1 MVRDYVEGSAVF
13 EENAVMGEPLE
24 RQAVISGAA
33 QSDIG
38 RRLYRSGIDLTVEA
52 ALRAIEDAG
61 LTAADID
68 GVSTY
73 PGFGGSFGG
82 AMGAELHEAL
92 RLSLNWRSAGVE
104 TAGPLGAVHNAV
116 LAVAA
121 GLARHVLVFR
131 TVVEGSG
138 GPLRPGGGGG
148 GGGGG
153 MSGSAGPFQFMIPY
167 GAASAACWVACYA
180 RRHMHD
186 YGTTRAQLGAIA
198 VNGRTNAAA
207 NPRAIYT
214 DPMTI
219 DDYLAVRMV
228 SDPLCLYDCDVPCD
242 GSTAVVVS
250 HRDHAPDAP
259 AGAVGINA
267 MGTAIRGRPSWDQFD
282 DLTSMMMR
290 HTAASMWERTELS
303 VDDVDTAQLYDGF
316 SWLTLAWI
324 EAMGFCGK
332 GESGAFVE
340 GGTNIAP
347 DGPVPLNTS
356 GGQLS
361 AGRLHGFGH
370 LHEAVMQLRGTAN
383 IQVPGCEVVA
393 VGAGGGPET
402 GCLLLTRGP
411 S

>member
-1 MVRDYVEGSAVF
+1 M
-13 EENAVMGEPLE
+13 E
-24 RQAVISGAA
+24 RRAVISGAA
-33 QSDIG
+33 QSEVG
-38 RRLYRSGIDLTVEA
+38 RRLYRTGIDLTVEA
-52 ALRAIEDAG
+52 ALRAVEDAG
-61 LTAADID
+61 LTTADID

-104 TAGPLGAVHNAV
+104 TAGPLGAVHNAI
-116 LAVAA
+116 LGVAT

-138 GPLRPGGGGG
+138 GPLRPGSGG

-153 MSGSAGPFQFMIPY
+153 MAGSAGPFQFMIPY

-186 YGTTRAQLGAIA
+186 YGTTRTQLGAIA
-198 VNGRTNAAA
+198 VNGRANAVA
-207 NPRAIYT
+207 NPKAIYT

-250 HRDHAPDAP
+250 HRDYAPDAP
-259 AGAVGINA
+259 AGAVGVNA

-290 HTAASMWERTELS
+290 HTAASMWERTE
-303 VDDVDTAQLYDGF
+303 
-316 SWLTLAWI
+316 
-324 EAMGFCGK
+324 
-332 GESGAFVE
+332 
-340 GGTNIAP
+340 
-347 DGPVPLNTS
+347 
-356 GGQLS
+356 
-361 AGRLHGFGH
+361 
-370 LHEAVMQLRGTAN
+370 
-383 IQVPGCEVVA
+383 
-393 VGAGGGPET
+393 
-402 GCLLLTRGP
+402 
-411 S
+411 

>member
-1 MVRDYVEGSAVF
+1 
-13 EENAVMGEPLE
+13 MGEPLE
-24 RQAVISGAA
+24 RRAIISGTA

-61 LTAADID
+61 LTTADID

-138 GPLRPGGGGG
+138 GPLRPGGGGV

-153 MSGSAGPFQFMIPY
+153 MAGSAGPFQFMIPY

-186 YGTTRAQLGAIA
+186 YGTTRTQLGAIA
-198 VNGRTNAAA
+198 VNGRANAAA
-207 NPRAIYT
+207 NPQAIYT
-214 DPMTI
+214 EPMTI
-219 DDYLAVRMV
+219 DDYLAVRMI

-250 HRDHAPDAP
+250 HRDHAPGAP
-259 AGAVGINA
+259 AGAVGINS

-290 HTAASMWERTELS
+290 HTAASMWERTELT

-340 GGTNIAP
+340 GGANIAP
-347 DGPVPLNTS
+347 GGPVPLNTS

-370 LHEAVMQLRGTAN
+370 LHEAIMQLRGTAN
-383 IQVPGCEVVA
+383 IQVADCEVAA

>member
-1 MVRDYVEGSAVF
+1 
-13 EENAVMGEPLE
+13 MGERME
-24 RQAVISGAA
+24 RRAVISGAA

-38 RRLYRSGIDLTVEA
+38 RRLYRTGIDLTVEA
-52 ALRAIEDAG
+52 ALRAIADAG
-61 LTAADID
+61 LTTADID

-138 GPLRPGGGGG
+138 GPLRPGSGGGG

-186 YGTTRAQLGAIA
+186 YGTTRTQLGAIA
-198 VNGRTNAAA
+198 VNGRANAAA
-207 NPRAIYT
+207 NPKAIYT

-228 SDPLCLYDCDVPCD
+228 SEPLCLYDCDVPCD

-267 MGTAIRGRPSWDQFD
+267 MGTAIRGRPSWDQYD

-290 HTAASMWERTELS
+290 HTAASMWERTELT

-332 GESGAFVE
+332 GESGSFVE
-340 GGTNIAP
+340 GGTNIASS
-347 DGPVPLNTS
+347 GPVPLNTS

-383 IQVPGCEVVA
+383 IGVPDCEVAV

-402 GCLLLTRGP
+402 GCLLLTRGR

>member
-1 MVRDYVEGSAVF
+1 MDYVEGSAVF
-13 EENAVMGEPLE
+13 EGNAVMGEPLE

-61 LTAADID
+61 LIAADID

-82 AMGAELHEAL
+82 ATGAELHEAL

-186 YGTTRAQLGAIA
+186 YGTTRTQLGAIA

-207 NPRAIYT
+207 NPKAIYT

-250 HRDHAPDAP
+250 HRDHAPDSP

>member
-1 MVRDYVEGSAVF
+1 
-13 EENAVMGEPLE
+13 MGEPLE
-24 RQAVISGAA
+24 RRAVISGAA
-33 QSDIG
+33 QSDVG
-38 RRLYRSGIDLTVEA
+38 RRLYRTGIDLTVEA
-52 ALRAIEDAG
+52 ALRAIDDAG

-104 TAGPLGAVHNAV
+104 TAGPLGAVHNAI

-131 TVVEGSG
+131 TVFEGSG

-153 MSGSAGPFQFMIPY
+153 GSAGPFQFMIPY

-186 YGTTRAQLGAIA
+186 YGTTRTQLGAIA
-198 VNGRTNAAA
+198 VNGRANAAA
-207 NPRAIYT
+207 NPKAIYT

-228 SDPLCLYDCDVPCD
+228 SEPLCLYDCDVPCD

-250 HRDHAPDAP
+250 HRDYAPDAP
-259 AGAVGINA
+259 AGAVGVNA
-267 MGTAIRGRPSWDQFD
+267 VGTAIRGRPSWDQFD

-290 HTAASMWERTELS
+290 HTAASMWERTELTA
-303 VDDVDTAQLYDGF
+303 DDVDTAQLYDGF

-324 EAMGFCGK
+324 EAMGFCGQ

-340 GGTNIAP
+340 GGANIAP

-361 AGRLHGFGH
+361 AGRLHGYGH

-383 IQVPGCEVVA
+383 VQVPGCEVVA

>member
-1 MVRDYVEGSAVF
+1 
-13 EENAVMGEPLE
+13 MGEPLE
-24 RQAVISGAA
+24 RRAVISGAA

-38 RRLYRSGIDLTVEA
+38 RRLYRTGIDLTVEA
-52 ALRAIEDAG
+52 ALRAIADAG

-131 TVVEGSG
+131 TVIEGSD
-138 GPLRPGGGGG
+138 GPLRPGSGRGG

-153 MSGSAGPFQFMIPY
+153 MAGSAGPFQFLIPY

-186 YGTTRAQLGAIA
+186 YGTTRTQLGAIA
-198 VNGRTNAAA
+198 VNGRANAAA
-207 NPRAIYT
+207 NPKAIYA

-228 SDPLCLYDCDVPCD
+228 SEPLCLYDCDVPCD

-250 HRDHAPDAP
+250 QRDYAPDAP

-290 HTAASMWERTELS
+290 HTAASMWERTELT
-303 VDDVDTAQLYDGF
+303 VDDVDAAQLYDGF

-340 GGTNIAP
+340 GGANIAP
-347 DGPVPLNTS
+347 RRPG
-356 GGQLS
+356 
-361 AGRLHGFGH
+361 AAEH
-370 LHEAVMQLRGTAN
+370 LRR
-383 IQVPGCEVVA
+383 PA
-393 VGAGGGPET
+393 VGGPAARVRSSARGGDAAAGHGQHPD
-402 GCLLLTRGP
+402 R
-411 S
+411 

>member
-1 MVRDYVEGSAVF
+1 MA
-13 EENAVMGEPLE
+13 EPSE
-24 RQAVISGAA
+24 RRAVISGAA
-33 QSDIG
+33 QSEIG
-38 RRLYRSGIDLTVEA
+38 RRLYRTGIDLTVEA
-52 ALRAIEDAG
+52 ALRAIADAG
-61 LTAADID
+61 LTTADID

-138 GPLRPGGGGG
+138 GPLRPGSGGGG

-186 YGTTRAQLGAIA
+186 YGTTRTQLGAIA
-198 VNGRTNAAA
+198 VNGRANAAA
-207 NPRAIYT
+207 NPKAIYT

-228 SDPLCLYDCDVPCD
+228 SEPLCLYDCDVPCD

-267 MGTAIRGRPSWDQFD
+267 MGTAIRGRPSWDQYD

-290 HTAASMWERTELS
+290 HTAASMWERTELT

-332 GESGAFVE
+332 GESGSFVE

-383 IQVPGCEVVA
+383 IGVPDCEVAV

-402 GCLLLTRGP
+402 GCLLLTRGR

>member
-1 MVRDYVEGSAVF
+1 
-13 EENAVMGEPLE
+13 MGEPLE
-24 RQAVISGAA
+24 RRAVISGAA
-33 QSDIG
+33 QSEIG
-38 RRLYRSGIDLTVEA
+38 RRLYRTGIDLTVEA
-52 ALRAIEDAG
+52 ALRAIDDAG
-61 LTAADID
+61 LTTADID

-131 TVVEGSG
+131 TVVEGSR

-148 GGGGG
+148 SGGGG
-153 MSGSAGPFQFMIPY
+153 MAGSAGPFQFMIPY

-186 YGTTRAQLGAIA
+186 YGTTRTQLGAIA
-198 VNGRTNAAA
+198 VNGRANAAA
-207 NPRAIYT
+207 NPDAIYT

-290 HTAASMWERTELS
+290 HTAASMWERTELT
-303 VDDVDTAQLYDGF
+303 VADVDTAQLYDGF

-324 EAMGFCGK
+324 EAMGFCDK

-340 GGTNIAP
+340 GGTNIGP

-370 LHEAVMQLRGTAN
+370 LHEAVMQLRGAAN
-383 IQVPGCEVVA
+383 LQVPGCEVVA

>member
-1 MVRDYVEGSAVF
+1 MV
-13 EENAVMGEPLE
+13 EPLE
-24 RQAVISGAA
+24 RRAIISGAA

-38 RRLYRSGIDLTVEA
+38 RRLYRTGIDLTVEA

-61 LTAADID
+61 LTTADID
-68 GVSTY
+68 GVATY

-138 GPLRPGGGGG
+138 GPLRPGTGGGG
-148 GGGGG
+148 DG
-153 MSGSAGPFQFMIPY
+153 MAGSAGPFQFMIPY
-167 GAASAACWVACYA
+167 GAASAACWVACYL

-198 VNGRTNAAA
+198 VNGRSNAAA
-207 NPRAIYT
+207 NPKAIYT

-250 HRDHAPDAP
+250 HRDYAPDAP
-259 AGAVGINA
+259 AVAVGINA

-282 DLTSMMMR
+282 DLTSMMMC
-290 HTAASMWERTELS
+290 HTAASMWERTDLG

-332 GESGAFVE
+332 GESGAFIE
-340 GGTNIAP
+340 GGANIAP
-347 DGPVPLNTS
+347 GGPVPLNTS

-361 AGRLHGFGH
+361 AGRLHGYGH

-383 IQVPGCEVVA
+383 LQVPGCEVAA

-402 GCLLLTRGP
+402 GCLLLTKGP

>member
-1 MVRDYVEGSAVF
+1 
-13 EENAVMGEPLE
+13 MGELLE
-24 RQAVISGAA
+24 RRAIISGAA

-148 GGGGG
+148 GGGG
-153 MSGSAGPFQFMIPY
+153 MAGSAGPFQFMIPY

-180 RRHMHD
+180 QRHMHD
-186 YGTTRAQLGAIA
+186 YGTTRTQLGAIA
-198 VNGRTNAAA
+198 VNGRANAAA

-214 DPMTI
+214 DPITI
-219 DDYLAVRMV
+219 DDYLAVRMI

-250 HRDHAPDAP
+250 RRDHAPDAP

-290 HTAASMWERTELS
+290 HTAASMWERTELT
-303 VDDVDTAQLYDGF
+303 VADVDTAQLYDGF

-340 GGTNIAP
+340 GGANIAP

-383 IQVPGCEVVA
+383 IQVADCEVAA

>member
-1 MVRDYVEGSAVF
+1 MS
-13 EENAVMGEPLE
+13 E
-24 RQAVISGAA
+24 RMERRAVISGAA
-33 QSDIG
+33 QSEVG
-38 RRLYRSGIDLTVEA
+38 RRLYRTGIDLTVEA
-52 ALRAIEDAG
+52 ALRAVEDAG
-61 LTAADID
+61 LTTADID

-104 TAGPLGAVHNAV
+104 TAGPLGAVHNAI
-116 LAVAA
+116 LAVAT

-138 GPLRPGGGGG
+138 GPLRPGSGG

-153 MSGSAGPFQFMIPY
+153 MAGSAGPFQFMIPY

-186 YGTTRAQLGAIA
+186 YGTTRTQLGAIA
-198 VNGRTNAAA
+198 VNGRANAVA
-207 NPRAIYT
+207 NPKAIYT

-250 HRDHAPDAP
+250 HRDYAPDAP
-259 AGAVGINA
+259 AGAVGVNA

-290 HTAASMWERTELS
+290 HTAASMWERTELT

-340 GGTNIAP
+340 GGVNIGP
-347 DGPVPLNTS
+347 DGSVPLNTS

-370 LHEAVMQLRGTAN
+370 LHEAVMQLRGAAN

-402 GCLLLTRGP
+402 GCLLLTKGP

>member
-1 MVRDYVEGSAVF
+1 MA
-13 EENAVMGEPLE
+13 EPLE
-24 RQAVISGAA
+24 RRAIISGAA

-38 RRLYRSGIDLTVEA
+38 RRLYRTGIDLTVEA
-52 ALRAIEDAG
+52 ALRAVTDAG
-61 LTAADID
+61 LTTADID

-92 RLSLNWRSAGVE
+92 RLSLNWRNAGVE

-131 TVVEGSG
+131 TVTEGSG
-138 GPLRPGGGGG
+138 GPLRPGSGSGS
-148 GGGGG
+148 GGGG
-153 MSGSAGPFQFMIPY
+153 MAGSAGPFQFMIPY

-186 YGTTRAQLGAIA
+186 YGTTRTQLGAIA
-198 VNGRTNAAA
+198 VNGRANAAA
-207 NPRAIYT
+207 NPQAIYT

-250 HRDHAPDAP
+250 HRDHAPDTP
-259 AGAVGINA
+259 AGAVGVNA

-290 HTAASMWERTELS
+290 HTAASMWERTELT
-303 VDDVDTAQLYDGF
+303 VADVDTAQLYDGF

-332 GESGAFVE
+332 GESGAFIE
-340 GGTNIAP
+340 GGTNIGP
-347 DGPVPLNTS
+347 DGSMPLNTS

-383 IQVPGCEVVA
+383 IQIPGCEVAA

-402 GCLLLTRGP
+402 GCLLLTRG
-411 S
+411 SS

>member
-1 MVRDYVEGSAVF
+1 MA
-13 EENAVMGEPLE
+13 EPSE
-24 RQAVISGAA
+24 RRAVISGAA

-38 RRLYRSGIDLTVEA
+38 RRLYRTGIDLTVEA
-52 ALRAIEDAG
+52 ALRAIADAG
-61 LTAADID
+61 LTTADID
-68 GVSTY
+68 GLSTY

-138 GPLRPGGGGG
+138 GPLRPGSGGGS

-186 YGTTRAQLGAIA
+186 YGTTRTQLGAIA
-198 VNGRTNAAA
+198 VNGRANAAA
-207 NPRAIYT
+207 NPKAIYT

-228 SDPLCLYDCDVPCD
+228 SEPLCLYDCDVPCD

-267 MGTAIRGRPSWDQFD
+267 MGTAIRGRPSWDQYD

-290 HTAASMWERTELS
+290 HTAASMWERTELT

-324 EAMGFCGK
+324 EAVGFCGK
-332 GESGAFVE
+332 GESGSFVE
-340 GGTNIAP
+340 GGTNIASS
-347 DGPVPLNTS
+347 GPVPLNTS

-383 IQVPGCEVVA
+383 IGVPDCEVAV

-402 GCLLLTRGP
+402 GCLLLTRGR

>member
-1 MVRDYVEGSAVF
+1 
-13 EENAVMGEPLE
+13 MGEPLE
-24 RQAVISGAA
+24 RRAIISGTA

-52 ALRAIEDAG
+52 SLRAIEDAG
-61 LTAADID
+61 LTTADID

-121 GLARHVLVFR
+121 GLACHVLVFR

-138 GPLRPGGGGG
+138 GPLRPGGGGV

-153 MSGSAGPFQFMIPY
+153 MAGSAGPFQFMIPY

-180 RRHMHD
+180 RRHMYD
-186 YGTTRAQLGAIA
+186 YGTTRTQLGAIA
-198 VNGRTNAAA
+198 VNGRANAAA
-207 NPRAIYT
+207 NPQAIYT
-214 DPMTI
+214 EPMTI
-219 DDYLAVRMV
+219 DDYLAVRMI

-250 HRDHAPDAP
+250 HRDHAPGAP
-259 AGAVGINA
+259 AGAVGINS

-290 HTAASMWERTELS
+290 HTAASMWERTELT
-303 VDDVDTAQLYDGF
+303 VDDVGTAQLYDGF

-340 GGTNIAP
+340 GGANIAP
-347 DGPVPLNTS
+347 GGPVPLNTS

-370 LHEAVMQLRGTAN
+370 LHEAIMQLRGTAN
-383 IQVPGCEVVA
+383 IQVADCEVAA
-393 VGAGGGPET
+393 VGPEAAPRPVA
-402 GCLLLTRGP
+402 CC
-411 S
+411 

>member
-1 MVRDYVEGSAVF
+1 
-13 EENAVMGEPLE
+13 MGEPLE
-24 RQAVISGAA
+24 RRAIISGTA

-52 ALRAIEDAG
+52 SLRAIEDAG
-61 LTAADID
+61 LTTADID

-138 GPLRPGGGGG
+138 GPLRPGGGGV

-153 MSGSAGPFQFMIPY
+153 MAGSAGPFQFMIPY

-186 YGTTRAQLGAIA
+186 YGTTRTQLGAIA
-198 VNGRTNAAA
+198 VNGRANAAA
-207 NPRAIYT
+207 NPQAIHT
-214 DPMTI
+214 EPMTI
-219 DDYLAVRMV
+219 DDYLAVRMI

-250 HRDHAPDAP
+250 HRDHAPGAP
-259 AGAVGINA
+259 AGAVGINS

-290 HTAASMWERTELS
+290 HTAASMWERTELT
-303 VDDVDTAQLYDGF
+303 VDDVSTAQLYDGF

-340 GGTNIAP
+340 GGANIAP
-347 DGPVPLNTS
+347 GGPVPLNTS

-370 LHEAVMQLRGTAN
+370 LHEAIMQLRGTAN
-383 IQVPGCEVVA
+383 IQVADCEVAA

>member
-1 MVRDYVEGSAVF
+1 
-13 EENAVMGEPLE
+13 MGERME
-24 RQAVISGAA
+24 RRAVISGAA
-33 QSDIG
+33 QSEVG
-38 RRLYRSGIDLTVEA
+38 RRLYRTGIDLTVEA
-52 ALRAIEDAG
+52 ALRAVEDAG
-61 LTAADID
+61 LTTADID

-104 TAGPLGAVHNAV
+104 TAGPLGAVHNAI
-116 LAVAA
+116 LAVAT

-138 GPLRPGGGGG
+138 GPLRPGSGG

-153 MSGSAGPFQFMIPY
+153 MAGSAGPFQFMIPY

-186 YGTTRAQLGAIA
+186 YGTTRTQLGAIA
-198 VNGRTNAAA
+198 VNGRANAVA
-207 NPRAIYT
+207 NPKAIYT

-250 HRDHAPDAP
+250 HRDYAPDAP
-259 AGAVGINA
+259 AGAVGVNA

-290 HTAASMWERTELS
+290 HTAASMWERTELT

-340 GGTNIAP
+340 GGVNIGP
-347 DGPVPLNTS
+347 DGSVPLNTS

-370 LHEAVMQLRGTAN
+370 LHEAVMQLRGAAN

-402 GCLLLTRGP
+402 GCLLLTKGP

>member
-1 MVRDYVEGSAVF
+1 
-13 EENAVMGEPLE
+13 MGERME
-24 RQAVISGAA
+24 RRAVISGAA

-38 RRLYRSGIDLTVEA
+38 RRLYRTGIDLTVEA
-52 ALRAIEDAG
+52 ALRAIADAG
-61 LTAADID
+61 LTTADID

-138 GPLRPGGGGG
+138 GPMRPGSGGGG

-186 YGTTRAQLGAIA
+186 YGTTRTQLGAIA
-198 VNGRTNAAA
+198 VNGRANAAA
-207 NPRAIYT
+207 NPKAIYT

-228 SDPLCLYDCDVPCD
+228 SEPLCLYDCDVPCD

-267 MGTAIRGRPSWDQFD
+267 MGTAIRGRPSWDQYD

-290 HTAASMWERTELS
+290 HTAASMWERTELT

-324 EAMGFCGK
+324 EAVGFCGK
-332 GESGAFVE
+332 GESGSFVE
-340 GGTNIAP
+340 GGTNIASS
-347 DGPVPLNTS
+347 GPVPLNTS

-383 IQVPGCEVVA
+383 IGVPDCEVAV

>member
-1 MVRDYVEGSAVF
+1 
-13 EENAVMGEPLE
+13 MGEPME
-24 RQAVISGAA
+24 RRAIISGAA
-33 QSDIG
+33 QSDVG
-38 RRLYRSGIDLTVEA
+38 RRLYRTGIDLTVEA

-138 GPLRPGGGGG
+138 GPLRPGTGGS

-153 MSGSAGPFQFMIPY
+153 MAGSAGPFQFMIPY

-186 YGTTRAQLGAIA
+186 YGTTRTQLGAIA
-198 VNGRTNAAA
+198 VNGRANAAA
-207 NPRAIYT
+207 NPKAIYT
-214 DPMTI
+214 DPLTI

-250 HRDHAPDAP
+250 RRDYAPDAP

-290 HTAASMWERTELS
+290 HTAASMWERTELT

-332 GESGAFVE
+332 GESGPFIE
-340 GGTNIAP
+340 GGANIAP
-347 DGPVPLNTS
+347 GGVVPLNTS

-361 AGRLHGFGH
+361 AGRLHGYGH

-383 IQVPGCEVVA
+383 IQVPGCAVVA

-402 GCLLLTRGP
+402 GCLLLTKGP

>member
-1 MVRDYVEGSAVF
+1 MMA
-13 EENAVMGEPLE
+13 EPLE
-24 RQAVISGAA
+24 RRAIISGTA

-38 RRLYRSGIDLTVEA
+38 RRLYRTGIDLTVEA
-52 ALRAIEDAG
+52 ALRAVTDAG
-61 LTAADID
+61 LTTADID

-138 GPLRPGGGGG
+138 GPLRPGGGSGG
-148 GGGGG
+148 SGGG
-153 MSGSAGPFQFMIPY
+153 MAGSAGPFQFMIPY

-186 YGTTRAQLGAIA
+186 YGTTRTQLGAIA
-198 VNGRTNAAA
+198 VNGRANAAA
-207 NPRAIYT
+207 NPKAIYT

-250 HRDHAPDAP
+250 HRDYAPDTP

-290 HTAASMWERTELS
+290 HTAASMWERTELT
-303 VDDVDTAQLYDGF
+303 VADVDTAQLYDGF

-332 GESGAFVE
+332 GESGAFIE
-340 GGTNIAP
+340 GGTNIGP
-347 DGPVPLNTS
+347 DGPMPLNTS

-383 IQVPGCEVVA
+383 IQVPGCEVAA

-402 GCLLLTRGP
+402 GCLLLTRGA

>member
-1 MVRDYVEGSAVF
+1 
-13 EENAVMGEPLE
+13 MGELLE
-24 RQAVISGAA
+24 RRAIISGAA

-148 GGGGG
+148 GGGG
-153 MSGSAGPFQFMIPY
+153 MAGSAGPFQFMIPY

-180 RRHMHD
+180 QRHMHD
-186 YGTTRAQLGAIA
+186 YGTTRTQLGAIA
-198 VNGRTNAAA
+198 VNGRANAAA
-207 NPRAIYT
+207 NPKAIYT
-214 DPMTI
+214 DPITI
-219 DDYLAVRMV
+219 DDYLAVRMI

-383 IQVPGCEVVA
+383 IQVADCEVAA

>member
-1 MVRDYVEGSAVF
+1 MK
-13 EENAVMGEPLE
+13 GEPLE
-24 RQAVISGAA
+24 RRAVISGAA
-33 QSDIG
+33 QSEIG
-38 RRLYRSGIDLTVEA
+38 RRLYRTGIDLTVEA
-52 ALRAIEDAG
+52 ALSAIADAG

-138 GPLRPGGGGG
+138 GPLRPGSGGRGGGG
-148 GGGGG
+148 GAA
-153 MSGSAGPFQFMIPY
+153 GSAGPFQFMIPY
-167 GAASAACWVACYA
+167 GAASAVCWVACYA

-186 YGTTRAQLGAIA
+186 YGTTREQIGSIA
-198 VNGRTNAAA
+198 VSGRANAAA
-207 NPRAIYT
+207 NPKAIYT

-219 DDYLAVRMV
+219 GDYLAARMI

-250 HRDHAPDAP
+250 HRDYAPDAP
-259 AGAVGINA
+259 APAVGINA

-290 HTAASMWERTELS
+290 HTAASMWERTELTP
-303 VDDVDTAQLYDGF
+303 DDVDAAQLYDGF

-332 GESGAFVE
+332 GESGSFIE

-347 DGPVPLNTS
+347 DGPMPLNTS

-370 LHEAVMQLRGTAN
+370 LHEAVMQLRGAAN
-383 IQVPGCEVVA
+383 IGVPGCEVAA